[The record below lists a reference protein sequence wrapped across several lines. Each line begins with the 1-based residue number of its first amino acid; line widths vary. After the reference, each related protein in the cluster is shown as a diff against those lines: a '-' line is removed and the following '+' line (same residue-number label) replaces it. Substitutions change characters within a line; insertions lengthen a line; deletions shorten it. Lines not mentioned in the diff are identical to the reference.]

1 MLSITGERPLY
12 GKMAVRD
19 CFEDVEHL
27 VKADSPLIVDGG
39 AYKGDTVQA
48 FLDRFP
54 SANIIAFEPNPMLVV
69 KLEKRFVLYPN
80 VQIVSKALG
89 PVSKTARIN
98 VGAFDATSSLLQPS
112 SIGRQIHKERIGVV
126 RRVEVEQVRLDEVLT
141 QRPIDVLKLDL
152 QGYELEALKGAER
165 ALSRVKVILTEVA
178 FVRMYEGGV
187 LFSELDLMLRSK
199 GFDFLNFY
207 DLYTQ
212 STGQLTAG
220 DAIFFNSRFY
230 ERRFEGTVFCSPR
243 AESAGKTK

>member
-1 MLSITGERPLY
+1 MNFAHSLKRLLRPMYYRMLSLIGDRPLY

-54 SANIIAFEPNPMLVV
+54 LANIIAFEPNPMLLEQ
-69 KLEKRFVLYPN
+69 LEKRYALYPN

-89 PVSKTARIN
+89 PVSKTVRIN

-112 SIGRQIHKERIGVV
+112 SIGRQIHRERV
-126 RRVEVEQVRLDEVLT
+126 RVVEQVRLDEALT
-141 QRPIDVLKLDL
+141 QRSIDVLKLDS

-212 STGQLTAG
+212 SSGQLTAG
-220 DAIFFNSRFY
+220 DAIYFNSRF
-230 ERRFEGTVFCSPR
+230 
-243 AESAGKTK
+243 